1 MTTTKYK
8 FFSIIFIAAVLP
20 FVLCGC
26 SGGGNDTQNVR
37 RYDVMILSP
46 TSRELH
52 SVYSATIRGKQDIDI
67 RPKVSG
73 YITDIMVREG
83 SVVRKGQPLFVI
95 DQAQYEAE
103 LQTAKANVDVAR
115 AVVDA
120 AALTL
125 DSKEELYRQK
135 IISEF
140 DLQMARTALSRQK
153 AELAQAKARETNAR
167 NNFEYTIVKSPAD
180 GVIGTLPFRV
190 GALVSPS
197 DATPLTSVS
206 DNSEMYVYFSMAE
219 SQVLALTRRY
229 GSLDNA
235 ISQLPEVSLQ
245 LSDGSVYEHTGR
257 IEAISGIL
265 DATTGTVSLRAKFPN
280 RNRLL
285 LSGGSG
291 NILLPH
297 RQEDCC
303 VIPQSATFEV
313 QDMTYAF
320 KYSGGKAKATIVSVF
335 GISDGKEYVVQS
347 GLAPGDTIIVEGVGL
362 LKDGAP
368 AAIDNIVEE

>member
-8 FFSIIFIAAVLP
+8 IFSIIFIAAVLP

-26 SGGGNDTQNVR
+26 SGGGNGTQNVR

-153 AELAQAKARETNAR
+153 AELAQAKARETNAHTHKR
-167 NNFEYTIVKSPAD
+167 
-180 GVIGTLPFRV
+180 
-190 GALVSPS
+190 
-197 DATPLTSVS
+197 
-206 DNSEMYVYFSMAE
+206 MY
-219 SQVLALTRRY
+219 
-229 GSLDNA
+229 
-235 ISQLPEVSLQ
+235 
-245 LSDGSVYEHTGR
+245 
-257 IEAISGIL
+257 
-265 DATTGTVSLRAKFPN
+265 AK
-280 RNRLL
+280 R
-285 LSGGSG
+285 
-291 NILLPH
+291 
-297 RQEDCC
+297 
-303 VIPQSATFEV
+303 
-313 QDMTYAF
+313 
-320 KYSGGKAKATIVSVF
+320 
-335 GISDGKEYVVQS
+335 
-347 GLAPGDTIIVEGVGL
+347 
-362 LKDGAP
+362 
-368 AAIDNIVEE
+368 